1 MIKNF
6 FNKNLIIYIFHIYHK
21 FNILSQNYILD
32 IEIYLYILEFGFFK
46 INKII
51 NIKNTKQT

>member
-1 MIKNF
+1 MCQI
-6 FNKNLIIYIFHIYHK
+6 IIYIFHIYHK
-21 FNILSQNYILD
+21 FNILNQNYILD

>member
-21 FNILSQNYILD
+21 FNILNQNYILD

>member
-6 FNKNLIIYIFHIYHK
+6 FNKNLIIYIFYIYHK
-21 FNILSQNYILD
+21 FNILNQNYILD